1 MGNKRDATEGAP
13 IKKLIDYS
21 RDYRRMSRPSV
32 WNYAFA
38 AYTAIPIVLVYLLF
52 YRQISFALS
61 QWAGRILASVTE
73 ETVSIVSKAY
83 LPGLGNI
90 HFLDIAGTTPSFT
103 CALLVAMASIVLII
117 ICSQINR
124 NARPIMIYFCMGLY
138 VLFFSALFFVFFPER
153 FPYTLT
159 QYSEL
164 YMKQQIAMWITIS
177 SLAGIAFGLLCERGG
192 QKFVA
197 FFIAVAVSFLC
208 GCLRYVVYL
217 YILHAASSLLMATMF
232 FSFGVLFD
240 FLKLICIFSIYSRG
254 YSVRLAQR
262 RGGGSWQW
270 S

>member
-1 MGNKRDATEGAP
+1 MATRQQAP
-13 IKKLIDYS
+13 GGTPLKKLIDYS
-21 RDYRRMSRPSV
+21 RDYRRMSRPSA

-38 AYTAIPIVLVYLLF
+38 AYTAVPVVLVYLLF
-52 YRQISFALS
+52 YRRISLSLS
-61 QWAGRILASVTE
+61 QWAGRILASVTG
-73 ETVSIVSKAY
+73 ETVSIVSNAY
-83 LPGLGNI
+83 LPGLGSVY
-90 HFLDIAGTTPSFT
+90 FLDIPGTTPSFT

-117 ICSQINR
+117 ICSQINY
-124 NARPIMIYFCMGLY
+124 NARPVMIYFCMGLY
-138 VLFFSALFFVFFPER
+138 ILFFSALFFVFFPER

-164 YMKQQIAMWITIS
+164 YMKQQIAMWITVS

-192 QKFVA
+192 QKFAA

-217 YILHAASSLLMATMF
+217 YVLHAASSLLMATMF

-240 FLKLICIFSIYSRG
+240 FLQLVGIFSIYSRG
-254 YSVRLAQR
+254 YSVRLAKR
-262 RGGGSWQW
+262 RGGGAWQW